1 MAQDRNY
8 AQFFVLLKHMKGA
21 SKEMLV
27 CQYTSG
33 RTESLREMT
42 DAEYRTMLRG
52 LSCMVNNAD
61 KLRQAR
67 SKALYQLMIYGVDTS
82 NWDEINRFVKQPRIA
97 GKVFYNLTIPELEA
111 LTKKMRGII
120 GKGQRKAAQEAIDKI
135 NAIAIYSSTKQQP
148 S

>member
-67 SKALYQLMIYGVDTS
+67 SKALHQLQRYGINTT
-82 NWDEINRFVKQPRIA
+82 NWNEVNRFVSQPKIC
-97 GKVFYNLTIPELEA
+97 GKLFYALTIPELVG
-111 LTKKMRGII
+111 LTRKLRAII
-120 GKGQRKAAQEAIDKI
+120 DKGNRKAVQEAIDKI